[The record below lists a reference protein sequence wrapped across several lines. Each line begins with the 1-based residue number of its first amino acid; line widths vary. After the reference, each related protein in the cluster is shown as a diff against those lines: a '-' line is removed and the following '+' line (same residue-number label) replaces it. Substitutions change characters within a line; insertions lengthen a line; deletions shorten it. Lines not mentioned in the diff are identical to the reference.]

1 MLLLA
6 GATAATQL
14 LVVAATPILT
24 RLYTPSEFG
33 TLAVFISLLTIL
45 LSVVSLRY
53 ELAVPLASDDG
64 AAANVLAVALVIAGL
79 VSVLT
84 AAVAIPLAGPI
95 SDWAGVPQLADY
107 LWLLP
112 VALLGGGV
120 YQCLSYWAIRRQDFR
135 RLARTRLAQA
145 SGQVGSQV
153 IIGALVAGP
162 IGLFVGAVLGRLNG
176 TGALALGFWREDRPV
191 LGEVGMEGM
200 KANAKRYRRFP
211 QISSGS
217 ALLNVLGAQL
227 PALLLSAFYG
237 AQVLGWF
244 ALGQRVIGLPM
255 AVIGVAVAQVYFG
268 HAANFARANRGQIRA
283 LFFRTARRLAIVGA
297 LPIIPLA
304 IAGPWLFS
312 LIFGPEWEEAGQ
324 YVRVLSLMFIAQL
337 VAVPLAQTLNVFERL
352 DLQLLYDAVRLVLAA
367 GGILLAYQLGWSP
380 LAAVASYAAGML
392 IAYVLSFW
400 LSRSM
405 FSEPANADE
414 AHV

>member
-1 MLLLA
+1 M
-6 GATAATQL
+6 
-14 LVVAATPILT
+14 VAATPILT

-33 TLAVFISLLTIL
+33 TLAVFIAFLTIL
-45 LSVVSLRY
+45 LSIVSLRY
-53 ELAVPLASDDG
+53 ELAVPLAEDDG
-64 AAANVLAVALVIAGL
+64 AAVNVLAVALLIAGL
-79 VSVLT
+79 VSMLT
-84 AAVAIPLAGPI
+84 AAVAIPLAGTI

-120 YQCLSYWAIRRQDFR
+120 YQCLSYWTIRRQDYR

-145 SGQVGSQV
+145 GGQVGSQV

-162 IGLFVGAVLGRLNG
+162 IGLLVGAVLGRFNG
-176 TGALALGFWREDRPV
+176 TGALALGFWREDRAV
-191 LGEVGMEGM
+191 LGALGIDGM
-200 KANAKRYRRFP
+200 KANAGRYRRFP

-217 ALLNVLGAQL
+217 ALLNVLGIQL
-227 PALLLSAFYG
+227 PALLLSVFYG
-237 AQVLGWF
+237 AHVLGWF

-255 AVIGVAVAQVYFG
+255 AIIGAAVAQVYFG
-268 HAANFARANRGQIRA
+268 QAANLARTDRGQIRA
-283 LFFRTARRLAIVGA
+283 LFFRTARRLALVGA
-297 LPIIPLA
+297 VPIIPLA

-312 LIFGPEWEEAGQ
+312 LVFGPEWEEAGQ
-324 YVRVLSLMFIAQL
+324 YVRVLSVMFIAQL

-367 GGILLAYQLGWSP
+367 GGIVLAYQLGWSP
-380 LAAVASYAAGML
+380 LAAVASYSAGML

-405 FSEPANADE
+405 FSQPADAGRTP
-414 AHV
+414 A